1 MTLTQLN
8 YIIAVDTFRSFA
20 GAADHCCVTQPT
32 LSMQIRKL
40 EEELGVQLFDRSKK
54 PVIPTAIGEGI
65 VSQARTILKEAG
77 RIPELIQAQA
87 GEVQGELR
95 IGIIPTLSPYLLP
108 RFITQFLQQYPKVSL
123 VVEELL
129 SDQILYKLNHDL
141 LDLGIMVAP
150 EKQQGLRVETLF
162 YEAFVVYASTN
173 HPLIQ
178 KNTIAFSDLNLSEMW
193 LLKEGHCF
201 RSQSIRICG
210 EEQAEHFT
218 LPLRFEVGSLETL
231 KKIIERQYGYTLLPE
246 LAVLDLDVKQHSF
259 IRHFQSP
266 PPVREISLVV
276 HRSFLKE
283 QLIQAFTEV
292 LLKHIPQELLVKER
306 GERIPW
312 E

>member
-1 MTLTQLN
+1 MTLTQLS

-20 GAADHCCVTQPT
+20 AAANHCCVTQPT

-54 PVIPTAIGEGI
+54 PVIPTAIGQGI
-65 VSQARTILKEAG
+65 VLQARTILKEAD
-77 RIPELIQAQA
+77 RIPELIQAQL
-87 GEVQGELR
+87 GEIQGELR

-108 RFITQFLQQYPKVSL
+108 RFITQFIQQYPKVSL

-129 SDQILYKLNHDL
+129 SEQIIYKLNHDL

-150 EKQQGLRVETLF
+150 EKQQGLRVQALF
-162 YEAFVVYASTN
+162 YEAFVVYASTS

-178 KNTIAFSDLNLSEMW
+178 KNTIAFSDLNLDEMW

-201 RSQSIRICG
+201 RSQSLKICG
-210 EEQAEHFT
+210 EEQAENSS
-218 LPLRFEVGSLETL
+218 LPLRFEMGSLETL

-246 LAVLDLDVKQHSF
+246 LAVLDLNDGQQQY
-259 IRHFQSP
+259 IRYFQSP

-283 QLIQAFTEV
+283 QLIHAFREV
-292 LLKHIPQELLVKER
+292 LLDHIPQALLQKER
-306 GERIPW
+306 GDRIPW
-312 E
+312 D